1 MEIEFS
7 IGGIPAR
14 LKRGWFLGGMK
25 IETANKVVWL
35 QHPASLGTHFSFRL
49 AQAWVRSIG
58 GHLVRVEKVRPLLV
72 AGARP
77 QEFRVFV
84 DGHLVAGADGY

>member
-1 MEIEFS
+1 MEIAFS
-7 IGGIPAR
+7 IGDVPAR

-25 IETANKVVWL
+25 IETPNEVVWL
-35 QHPASLGTHFSFRL
+35 QHPANIATHFSARL
-49 AQAWVRSIG
+49 AQAWDRSIG
-58 GHLVRVEKVRPLLV
+58 GHSVRVEKVRPLLV

-84 DGHLVAGADGY
+84 DGNLVAGASGY

>member
-7 IGGIPAR
+7 IGDVPAR

-25 IETANKVVWL
+25 IVTPSEVIWL
-35 QHPASLGTHFSFRL
+35 QHPAHLGTHFSFRL
-49 AQAWVRSIG
+49 VQAWERAIG
-58 GHLVRVEKVRPLLV
+58 GHSVRVEKIRPLLV

-77 QEFRVFV
+77 QDFRVFV
-84 DGHLVAGADGY
+84 NGKLVAGASGY

>member
-7 IGGIPAR
+7 IGDTPAR

-25 IETANKVVWL
+25 IETPDEVLWL
-35 QHPASLGTHFSFRL
+35 QHPAHPGTHFSFRL
-49 AQAWVRSIG
+49 AQAWDRSIG
-58 GHLVRVEKVRPLLV
+58 GHSVRVEKVRPLWV

-77 QEFRVFV
+77 QAFRIFV
-84 DGHLVAGADGY
+84 DGQLVAGASGY

>member
-7 IGGIPAR
+7 IGDAPAR

-25 IETANKVVWL
+25 IETPTEVVWL
-35 QHPASLGTHFSFRL
+35 QHPAQLGTHFSLRL
-49 AQAWVRSIG
+49 AQSWERAIG
-58 GHLVRVEKVRPLLV
+58 GHLVRVEKVRPLL
-72 AGARP
+72 AGGARP

-84 DGHLVAGADGY
+84 DGNLVAGASGY